1 MPSSKK
7 SFRVRVFFNDVET
20 KFDGKCATLDEALTV
35 QKLVDRILYEP
46 ATDMSYG
53 STVILPP
60 KDGGKTHYFKADQSV
75 TDEERVDI
83 LSMNQNTIESLSLDL
98 DRMEEEYENML
109 SYPVKE
115 PLFYLKEY
123 GKGFVLVCTDNDVN
137 ASLPNYLVIGQTETG
152 DNTMA
157 YWNSRLNGWVVKHR
171 DEEVAEE
178 YVRHQNRSFNAEYFV
193 NELPEAPPVSPIVK
207 GHRYFTRSKA
217 RRT

>member
-75 TDEERVDI
+75 TDDERVDI
-83 LSMNQNTIESLSLDL
+83 LSMNRNTIESILLDV
-98 DRMEEEYENML
+98 DRMEEEYEYML
-109 SYPVKE
+109 SYPVKD

-137 ASLPNYLVIGQTETG
+137 ASLPSYLPIGQSSTG
-152 DNTMA
+152 EDVIAFWNT
-157 YWNSRLNGWVVKHR
+157 RLNGWVVKKR
-171 DEEVAEE
+171 DEEVAEA
-178 YVRHQNRSFNAEYFV
+178 YVRHQNREFSVDYVVEQV
-193 NELPEAPPVSPIVK
+193 SETPVSPTVK

-217 RRT
+217 KRT